1 MDEQRAWI
9 KMRRKRRLRVLAVVL
24 CLSVLFVTYPN
35 ILETLSVFASE
46 NGSEEN
52 VLYVSGFCD
61 LSDEIKEQTV
71 PIGTGMEELA
81 LPDTLKAYMAQADE
95 DSSVDIDKDA
105 DDREDE
111 EADQGTEEQPDG
123 EEADQGTEERR
134 MIRRQR
140 TIISLLPFCR
150 RGMCSWKMS
159 ACRR

>member
-71 PIGTGMEELA
+71 PVGTGMEELA

-123 EEADQGTEERR
+123 EEADQGTEEQPGGEETGTEDQDAEIGR
-134 MIRRQR
+134 
-140 TIISLLPFCR
+140 
-150 RGMCSWKMS
+150 
-159 ACRR
+159 AHV